1 MHWADWVLSQDAK
14 PYSITFHWHTPHDG
28 GAEIQ
33 WTRHVQ
39 SAESATQ
46 LESLFLLLQRDRI
59 WQVLHSDLGHKHEI
73 SGLQGGKLSCKSLPL
88 DVLRTYHPGHRKH
101 QRGTVWTC
109 DISSSVAESM
119 NSELGTCAQTSYT
132 LDSMQP
138 NMYLGWNHSCGQCSG
153 VASA

>member
-101 QRGTVWTC
+101 QRGTVWHVTSAALLQNQWILNLELVLRPAIHSTACSQTC
-109 DISSSVAESM
+109 TLAETIRVGSV
-119 NSELGTCAQTSYT
+119 
-132 LDSMQP
+132 
-138 NMYLGWNHSCGQCSG
+138 
-153 VASA
+153 VV